1 MLGVKI
7 CGITNMKDALLAA
20 EAGANAVG
28 FILAPS
34 PRQVSCATVEE
45 IAKRLPPFVLRVGVI
60 TPEADQ
66 GWMTLVVAG
75 ALDLIQIHG
84 DPQLPE
90 WVPPARV
97 IRAIPVQSGSELS
110 ADWDL
115 SKRRFRALL
124 LDTFKEGYYG
134 GTGEAFDWRKAARYD
149 KYNLPVI
156 LAGGLRADNV
166 QTALDLA
173 EPAGVDVGSA
183 VESSPGRK
191 DPVKVSRFIQ
201 AVRSWEKKRRGNEDA
216 TG

>member
-1 MLGVKI
+1 MVGVKI
-7 CGITNMKDALLAA
+7 CGITNLKDALLAA

-34 PRQVSCATVEE
+34 PRRISCVTVEE

-60 TPEADQ
+60 TPEADR
-66 GWMTLVVAG
+66 GWIDLFAAG
-75 ALDLIQIHG
+75 VLDLIQIHG

-90 WVPPARV
+90 WAPPARM
-97 IRAIPVQSGSELS
+97 IRAVPVRSGSDFL
-110 ADWDL
+110 ADQDL
-115 SKRRFRALL
+115 SRRRCRALL
-124 LDTFKEGYYG
+124 LDTYKPGYHG
-134 GTGEAFDWRKAARYD
+134 GTGETFDWREVSRYK

-173 EPAGVDVGSA
+173 APSGVDVGSG
-183 VESSPGRK
+183 VESAPGRK
-191 DPVKVSRFIQ
+191 DPVKVNRFIQ
-201 AVRSWEKKRRGNEDA
+201 AVRSWEKKRRGNADA